1 MWVMRKLIQ
10 SAAVLSAAAFL
21 ALSAP
26 AGADLVDLGKL
37 DAAQKPGCPGDPC
50 FAISRTTGY
59 RAKAGSVTSP
69 MVAPRSG
76 RVVAWTVSLG
86 KPSSKQIKYFD
97 GVGGGA
103 SQAQL
108 AILQRSTS
116 KSKRTTYSVVA
127 LGEMVKLEPYFGRTS
142 TFALRRTIPVK
153 KGQVVGLTV
162 PTWAPAM
169 ATGLSNDFS
178 WRASRTKAQC
188 EDTQVPTAQTEVK
201 STAKY
206 DCLYRGV
213 GLTYS
218 ALMVPTPASSK

>member
-1 MWVMRKLIQ
+1 MWVMRKLIP

-76 RVVAWTVSLG
+76 RIVAWTVSLG
-86 KPSSKQIKYFD
+86 KPNSKQIKFFESKL
-97 GVGGGA
+97 GGA

-108 AILQRSTS
+108 TILERSRD
-116 KSKRTTYSVVA
+116 KKKRTTYIVVA
-127 LGEMVKLEPYFGRTS
+127 QGEPMKLEPYFGRIS
-142 TFALRRTIPVK
+142 TFALRRSLPIK
-153 KGQVVGLTV
+153 KGQVVALTV
-162 PTWAPAM
+162 PTWAPAL
-169 ATGLSNDFS
+169 ATGLSTDFS

-188 EDTQVPTAQTEVK
+188 EDTQLPTAQTELRSSSV
-201 STAKY
+201 Y

-213 GLTYS
+213 GLAYS
-218 ALMVPTPASSK
+218 ALMVATPASSR